1 MPEESTPNQKGSKND
16 GDNLDISLSA
26 AILAPLNAIFEAQ
39 VHAARAF
46 LNFILQMG
54 FRHEYTPEDKAEL
67 NKDREKNKVILD
79 EIEKRD
85 IDKKRIAELE
95 KRSDLDEKERNE
107 LWNLK
112 LRSDDMI
119 LQRFDLFS
127 DKGDN
132 SSVFIPN
139 LAILPIKPLAI
150 DNANFKFQLTVK
162 KCTQEYDQLR
172 KVEGTAKDRPWFL
185 IKPKHIEGQFYKG
198 DEKEESIKIE
208 VNIGSTDMPEGLD
221 KLSTSLT
228 NSSKIIPRTTIKNEE
243 TEIK

>member
-85 IDKKRIAELE
+85 IDKKESLNLKKEVIWM
-95 KRSDLDEKERNE
+95 KRSAMNYG
-107 LWNLK
+107 
-112 LRSDDMI
+112 I
-119 LQRFDLFS
+119 LS
-127 DKGDN
+127 
-132 SSVFIPN
+132 
-139 LAILPIKPLAI
+139 
-150 DNANFKFQLTVK
+150 
-162 KCTQEYDQLR
+162 
-172 KVEGTAKDRPWFL
+172 
-185 IKPKHIEGQFYKG
+185 
-198 DEKEESIKIE
+198 
-208 VNIGSTDMPEGLD
+208 
-221 KLSTSLT
+221 
-228 NSSKIIPRTTIKNEE
+228 
-243 TEIK
+243 